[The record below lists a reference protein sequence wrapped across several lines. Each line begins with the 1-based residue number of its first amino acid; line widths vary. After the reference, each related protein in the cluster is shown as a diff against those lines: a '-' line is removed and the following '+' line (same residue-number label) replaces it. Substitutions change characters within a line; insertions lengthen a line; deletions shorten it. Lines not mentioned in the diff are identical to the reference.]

1 MHEEQIVES
10 KDSDLS
16 AEVQPK
22 PQPTPMSKNKVSKNK
37 MSSAGRFFLFL
48 TFVLA
53 GCGLALAGFLY
64 LQLIQNS
71 PLEKALAESNA
82 ARQSLSVKVT
92 DQVSSAKNTM
102 QQRQLA
108 LEDQLKEKIEQ
119 RLSQAEQDL
128 QAGLELVTASKPTT
142 PHKWRLAEA
151 GYLFREADRRL
162 MMQRDTVFALR
173 ALASAE
179 KILQDLGDVAPFALR
194 AKLADDIA
202 SLQRIEVV
210 DIEAIFIRLET
221 LKGDTPELGSLQ
233 NIAVTSDPVVTPP
246 TQIWWQQILDKLKDL
261 VRISFLVEQS
271 ENHEFPKLLPTQE
284 IATLASLRIRLAIE
298 QAQLAL
304 LQGREQIYHA
314 SLLRAKE
321 TTIEYF
327 DINGSR
333 QKELLKNIA
342 ELSALDLNPQLIDLS
357 ASIAMLDKIEAE
369 LE

>member
-151 GYLFREADRRL
+151 GYLFREA
-162 MMQRDTVFALR
+162 DTVFALR